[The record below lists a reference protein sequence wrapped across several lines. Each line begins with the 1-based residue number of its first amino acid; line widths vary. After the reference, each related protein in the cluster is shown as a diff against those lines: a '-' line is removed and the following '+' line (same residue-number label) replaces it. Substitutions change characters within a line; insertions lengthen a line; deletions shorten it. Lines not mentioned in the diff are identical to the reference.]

1 MTRFLTKYFAAV
13 IILLLSVV
21 GHGISATEFSDHTFL
36 IVEANSS
43 TLNNPGFWN
52 FLGTNNN
59 SGIETEVSESHNN
72 IILSGTNQKLDVFLN
87 QIQKLVETEKSKII
101 PVFLT
106 FNGSITT
113 LDSTINASNISSKIF
128 FLPQGETWPS
138 MEYLIQSNRRIILF
152 VTGQFTNES
161 RVLHKLNNYVFKI
174 SANEIAEK
182 RLSYDIH
189 STINRE
195 LFMIDEFDKLPTTTP
210 GKINSNLIPDYIN
223 YLLENWTRYGKRPNF
238 IFVGTK
244 YSDFSFI
251 ISQLNSF
258 TWINGT
264 VKVLGKTLEKVYWKN
279 QDFSVTSGKF
289 SFPFRGGEELML
301 SPFAPGYNM
310 TPKQIIITGE
320 MMMPENYSIIA
331 TPIELSDALT
341 GSFGFENSIVNSTD
355 PMRIFD
361 GENYSFTQDI
371 ERGNVIKLPDNASI
385 NLGNPEL
392 FGLRNSSFTVSC
404 FVKFTEILEFG
415 DNAILGNYEREYRKG
430 LHLILRSG
438 HPYFGLWAN
447 DYVSEKK
454 LKPNIWYHLVWRYII
469 ETGEQAIFL
478 NGKNIGSSQG
488 HPPFSGTGNI
498 QLGSALSKGAS
509 LRGYVD
515 DLYFWGRPLGI
526 EEINRLALNEEII
539 FKKPNEESGQL
550 KKTGGIIL
558 FGFLGIL
565 FLTLII
571 LFLLKRKGDK
581 EKKLVIE
588 LPESNSANQI
598 QLFSEFRAIN
608 THGIDITNLFT
619 PKVKEL
625 FLFVLIYTLR
635 NGHGA
640 RISDVNEQL
649 WAGIETK
656 KIANNRAVT
665 LNKLRR
671 ILAEIEGIEIVIK
684 NRYLVANLQGSFFC
698 DYVEAIKL
706 GQTSGKIS
714 RQQLETFFVLVEKG
728 RFLKSIT
735 WNWLDDIRGFTGNQV
750 IDNLL
755 NLASLYKKEN
765 KLEKLD
771 AISKRILDYDD
782 LNEEAIFLQI
792 WVLQKT
798 NNVHL
803 AKFNFKSFCTKYE
816 NNMGEP
822 FSMDF
827 DQFIDSYSGKF

>member
-72 IILSGTNQKLDVFLN
+72 IILSGTNQKLVVFLN
-87 QIQKLVETEKSKII
+87 QIQKLVETEESKII

-174 SANEIAEK
+174 SANEIVEK

-195 LFMIDEFDKLPTTTP
+195 LFMIDEFDKLPTKTP

-279 QDFSVTSGKF
+279 QDVSVTSGKF

-310 TPKQIIITGE
+310 VPKQIIITGE
-320 MMMPENYSIIA
+320 MMVPENYSIIA

-355 PMRIFD
+355 PTRIFD

-415 DNAILGNYEREYRKG
+415 DNAILGNYERKYRKG

-454 LKPNIWYHLVWRYII
+454 LKP
-469 ETGEQAIFL
+469 
-478 NGKNIGSSQG
+478 
-488 HPPFSGTGNI
+488 
-498 QLGSALSKGAS
+498 
-509 LRGYVD
+509 
-515 DLYFWGRPLGI
+515 
-526 EEINRLALNEEII
+526 
-539 FKKPNEESGQL
+539 
-550 KKTGGIIL
+550 
-558 FGFLGIL
+558 
-565 FLTLII
+565 
-571 LFLLKRKGDK
+571 
-581 EKKLVIE
+581 
-588 LPESNSANQI
+588 
-598 QLFSEFRAIN
+598 
-608 THGIDITNLFT
+608 
-619 PKVKEL
+619 
-625 FLFVLIYTLR
+625 
-635 NGHGA
+635 
-640 RISDVNEQL
+640 
-649 WAGIETK
+649 
-656 KIANNRAVT
+656 
-665 LNKLRR
+665 
-671 ILAEIEGIEIVIK
+671 
-684 NRYLVANLQGSFFC
+684 
-698 DYVEAIKL
+698 
-706 GQTSGKIS
+706 
-714 RQQLETFFVLVEKG
+714 
-728 RFLKSIT
+728 
-735 WNWLDDIRGFTGNQV
+735 
-750 IDNLL
+750 
-755 NLASLYKKEN
+755 
-765 KLEKLD
+765 
-771 AISKRILDYDD
+771 
-782 LNEEAIFLQI
+782 
-792 WVLQKT
+792 
-798 NNVHL
+798 
-803 AKFNFKSFCTKYE
+803 
-816 NNMGEP
+816 
-822 FSMDF
+822 
-827 DQFIDSYSGKF
+827 